1 MIIVS
6 FLLAAAVAANKSI
19 QPIFL
24 YISFELELW
33 AFTFLYAWAT
43 PKV

>member
-1 MIIVS
+1 MINVS

-19 QPIFL
+19 QPIYL

-33 AFTFLYAWAT
+33 AFNVFVCMGHT
-43 PKV
+43 